1 MFANDVDGAF
11 FGTFKVAQRV
21 FGVGE
26 AAREANGEERWVMV
40 YDIGVGEGSEVRRG
54 A

>member
-1 MFANDVDGAF
+1 MFTDDVDGAF
-11 FGTFKVAQRV
+11 FRRFEVSQRV

-26 AAREANGEERWVMV
+26 AACKADGEEGRVV
-40 YDIGVGEGSEVRRG
+40 VDDVGVGEGSEVGGG

>member
-1 MFANDVDGAF
+1 MFTDDVDGAF
-11 FGTFKVAQRV
+11 LGGSKVAQRV

-26 AAREANGEERWVMV
+26 PAGEANGEERWIVV
-40 YDIGVGEGSEVRRG
+40 DDVGVGERSEVCGG